1 VQRSP
6 LIPAGVDEY
15 AFVGQALKN
24 IPIWLFHG
32 DADTTIPVDESRRIY
47 AALQAAGAK
56 DTHYTEYPGV
66 GHNSWDKAYADEAMW
81 AWLFSK

>member
-1 VQRSP
+1 M
-6 LIPAGVDEY
+6 
-15 AFVGQALKN
+15 N